1 MHDSMVSRS
10 RAIVVALY
18 FFLSL
23 TEALDRPCNP
33 PQFTLAGSG
42 AICRSCPPN
51 QVDAAPSLGSLT
63 APCICDRGFE
73 EHPTDGTCVQCVPGK
88 FHNDATKLCQSCTGN
103 TFAAFSG
110 QLVCEPCPTGQSCH
124 NAVSDCTLCTPVGES
139 MVISTCALIAKN
151 SEVFAL
157 HKYYSQTKQ

>member
-1 MHDSMVSRS
+1 MFSSLRLKRWID
-10 RAIVVALY
+10 RATPH
-18 FFLSL
+18 SL
-23 TEALDRPCNP
+23 HWRTN
-33 PQFTLAGSG
+33 
-42 AICRSCPPN
+42 CRSCPPN
-51 QVDAAPSLGSLT
+51 QVYAATSLGSLT

-88 FHNDATKLCQSCTGN
+88 FHNDATKLCQSCADN

-110 QLVCEPCPTGQSCH
+110 QLICEPCPTGQTCP
-124 NAVSDCTLCTPVGES
+124 NAGSDCTLCTPVGAS
-139 MVISTCALIAKN
+139 MVISTCALVAKN